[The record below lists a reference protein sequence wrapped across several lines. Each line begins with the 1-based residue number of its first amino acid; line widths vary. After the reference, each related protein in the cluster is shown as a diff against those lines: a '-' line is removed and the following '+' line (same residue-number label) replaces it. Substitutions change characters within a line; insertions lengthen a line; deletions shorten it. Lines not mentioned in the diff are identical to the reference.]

1 MNNTRTISLTIHEF
15 LSIQSRIFGSSVSGA
30 LAERQDHQGG
40 QPRRSRVRTTKGSA
54 CHQGSP

>member
-1 MNNTRTISLTIHEF
+1 MKNTRTTSLTIQELLF
-15 LSIQSRIFGSSVSGA
+15 IQSRIFGGVLGA

-40 QPRRSRVRTTKGSA
+40 QAEQEKVRKTNGSA